1 MTDRGS
7 IQGRGWLRAMVGTT
21 CVLLIGALVVRAW
34 QPQRTF
40 GPSAEEA
47 ALRLPEPL
55 QFLLGGANLRIAELD
70 EHVAESRRDRWV
82 AMREAVYALQDCPRF
97 GAWLDTVD
105 GLEFEQLS
113 AELVRGSSEEALASL
128 SLLVALSRRTEWD
141 SGFLGGGEDAGRFG
155 GLIAEWLNARAD
167 GSLEDA
173 LLYEPAL
180 SAVVIYGRAMRIAY
194 QAPAFGRDDAA
205 YDRARSTLER
215 LVGISEQKRTN
226 FGAAV
231 QARYGRAT
239 SLLEGDGDFL
249 LGFDQEAR
257 VSFKDLDGECEE

>member
-1 MTDRGS
+1 
-7 IQGRGWLRAMVGTT
+7 MVGVT
-21 CVLLIGALVVRAW
+21 CVLLVAALGVRAW
-34 QPQRTF
+34 HPQRAF

-70 EHVAESRRDRWV
+70 EHVAESRRARWIE
-82 AMREAVYALQDCPRF
+82 MRETILALQDCPRLS
-97 GAWLDTVD
+97 AWLDTAS
-105 GLEFEQLS
+105 GLEYEQLC

-128 SLLVALSRRTEWD
+128 SLTIALARRTAWEP
-141 SGFLGGGEDAGRFG
+141 GFLGGGEDAGRLG
-155 GLIAEWLNARAD
+155 ALIAVWLHARAEGALD
-167 GSLEDA
+167 DA

-194 QAPAFGRDDAA
+194 QAPVLGRDDAA
-205 YDRARSTLER
+205 YERARSTLER
-215 LVGISEQKRTN
+215 LIGINDRQRTK

-239 SLLEGDGDFL
+239 SLLESSGDML

-257 VSFKDLDGECEE
+257 VSFKDLDGECAE